1 MIDWCNEYKKHVS
14 KREISSIFEWK
25 SNFQNGSAWNHKNHR
40 RSFLSFLITFIY
52 YMCVMCCQRFFGVN
66 PYIIEFQHLKST
78 SNYLPTKN
86 SRFLFFSLVRFNF
99 GLLLYFFAEIVLFIL
114 YHFILSFLC
123 SMPTPI
129 KLSFRF
135 RKMFCGMDGKH
146 TTTTTTVP
154 WITSC
159 TRAKIYTFNLRNT

>member
-1 MIDWCNEYKKHVS
+1 MDL
-14 KREISSIFEWK
+14 REIIK
-25 SNFQNGSAWNHKNHR
+25 IIAA
-40 RSFLSFLITFIY
+40 RSFHSSSHL
-52 YMCVMCCQRFFGVN
+52 
-66 PYIIEFQHLKST
+66 YIICVLCVASDFSVWIRTLLNFNIWNQHQII
-78 SNYLPTKN
+78 YRQRIPD
-86 SRFLFFSLVRFNF
+86 FFFFSLVRFNF